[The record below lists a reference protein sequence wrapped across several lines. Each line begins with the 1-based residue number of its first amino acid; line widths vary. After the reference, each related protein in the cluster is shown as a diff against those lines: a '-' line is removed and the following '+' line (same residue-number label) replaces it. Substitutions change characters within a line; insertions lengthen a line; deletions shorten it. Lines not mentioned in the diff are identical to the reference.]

1 MKSDNKQ
8 RINIWL
14 PPSLLAQM
22 DSQLVDTD
30 SRNRSEYTGKAI
42 DFYAGFIASE
52 GTEDYISKTLLAKVD
67 KRLKQNESHI
77 SKTLFK
83 LAVEIAMSL
92 HVTASLAG
100 IDKEE
105 MPNLHKRCI
114 NEVKASLGRINFQTI
129 YEEYDHE

>member
-1 MKSDNKQ
+1 MKSDSKQ

-14 PPSLLAQM
+14 HPGLLARM
-22 DSQLVDTD
+22 DSQLADTD
-30 SRNRSEYTGKAI
+30 SRNRSEYIGKAI

-52 GTEDYISKTLLAKVD
+52 GIEDYISKTLLVKVD
-67 KRLKQNESHI
+67 KRLKQNKSHI

-105 MPNLHKRCI
+105 IPSLHKRCI
-114 NEVKASLGRINFQTI
+114 SEVKSSLGRVNFQTI
-129 YEEYDHE
+129 YEEYDDE